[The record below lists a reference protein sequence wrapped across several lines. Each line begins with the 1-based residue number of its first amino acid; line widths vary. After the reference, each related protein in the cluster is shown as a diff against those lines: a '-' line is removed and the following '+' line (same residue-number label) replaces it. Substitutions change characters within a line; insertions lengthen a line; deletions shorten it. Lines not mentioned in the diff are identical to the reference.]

1 MRTTAATMG
10 RIVAQLKHDPRT
22 VALVLVIP
30 PVLLTLVYYIFVDV
44 PTPPGQ
50 PGMFDRIGPIMLVIL
65 PMLMMFI
72 VTSVVMLRERMSG
85 TMERIFTTPLTQLS
99 LVVSYAVVFTFLA
112 FFQPLILGV
121 LLFPVFDVSIEGNWG
136 LLLLV
141 AFLCALFGIAF
152 GLLAS
157 AFAENEFQA
166 VQFMPIFVGPQLLLC
181 GLFVAPENM
190 LRVLE
195 VVANWL
201 PMTWAVDVAKETLTS
216 ADISSDSWVRL
227 GGLVAVTVVALI
239 LASASMRRSTK

>member
-30 PVLLTLVYYIFVDV
+30 PLLLTLVYYIFVDV
-44 PTPPGQ
+44 PTTPGH

-72 VTSVVMLRERMSG
+72 VTSVVMRCERMSG

-99 LVVSYAVVFTFLA
+99 LVVSYAVVFTILA
-112 FFQPLILGV
+112 FFQSPILGI
-121 LLFPVFDVSIEGNWG
+121 LLIPVFDVSIEGNWG
-136 LLLLV
+136 SLLLV

-166 VQFMPIFVGPQLLLC
+166 VQFMPSLL
-181 GLFVAPENM
+181 GLSCCC
-190 LRVLE
+190 
-195 VVANWL
+195 
-201 PMTWAVDVAKETLTS
+201 VDCL
-216 ADISSDSWVRL
+216 
-227 GGLVAVTVVALI
+227 
-239 LASASMRRSTK
+239 